1 MDRVIL
7 RFVYF
12 SVDHPLLWEM
22 QQHNI
27 MHHHETEGIST
38 SVEWPLHANLVA
50 NRGILPNQHKIY
62 TLLSSAFVDTRHFI
76 IQCPELEHF

>member
-22 QQHNI
+22 QQHN
-27 MHHHETEGIST
+27 TVLDDDAS
-38 SVEWPLHANLVA
+38 SW
-50 NRGILPNQHKIY
+50 NRGY
-62 TLLSSAFVDTRHFI
+62 
-76 IQCPELEHF
+76 

>member
-1 MDRVIL
+1 MRSVLLQIKDSLKLSERNIWIMIKKKLRKWMDRVIL

-38 SVEWPLHANLVA
+38 SVE
-50 NRGILPNQHKIY
+50 
-62 TLLSSAFVDTRHFI
+62 
-76 IQCPELEHF
+76 